1 MTRSTWVLG
10 TVLVLAGM
18 VAGALLAERG
28 RRDIAPSATA
38 QAPTTSRAT
47 QPLDIPTDVAH
58 LKDVVPS
65 QSHAMMDVAYHWTNL
80 WFAAQK
86 RNWPLAQFF
95 FDESRQHIQWTIRI
109 RPIRK
114 DADGKEVDLKAIFDG
129 IDTSSLAAVKQT
141 IAEKNLLK
149 FTAAYKTMLESC
161 YACHKASSKP
171 YLRPMVPSAP
181 ASTLVNFDPD
191 AKWPQ

>member
-1 MTRSTWVLG
+1 MTRSIWVRG
-10 TVLVLAGM
+10 TVLVSAGM
-18 VAGALLAERG
+18 MIGALVAGRG
-28 RRDIAPSATA
+28 APGVVPSAAA
-38 QAPTTSRAT
+38 QAPANGRAA
-47 QPLDIPTDVAH
+47 QPLEIPVEVAH

-65 QSHAMMDVAYHWTNL
+65 QSHAMMDVGFHWTNL

-114 DADGKEVDLKAIFDG
+114 DADGKDVDLKGIFDG
-129 IDTSSLAAVKQT
+129 IETSSLAAVKDA
-141 IAEKNLLK
+141 IAQKDLTR

-171 YLRPMVPSAP
+171 YLRPMVPTAP
-181 ASTLVNFDPD
+181 ASTLINFDPN
-191 AKWPQ
+191 ATWPQ